1 MLVVVRVVLGAIITD
16 LEMVLLE
23 VIQVQVAMEAIVMVV
38 MAVVLGVGIA

>member
-23 VIQVQVAMEAIVMVV
+23 VIQVQVVMEAIVMVV